1 MAKTWRQKFDER
13 TTSDLKR
20 TDRPIAGVPLNGT
33 ILISNPTEISE
44 ELGKI
49 SPGHTLSIQ
58 EFRQRLADKNKA
70 DITCPLSTGIFMR
83 IAAEV
88 ALEDVAAGKEDVA
101 PFWRVVEPN
110 STLAK
115 KLSCGPEWIAQ
126 RRAAEVKS

>member
-110 STLAK
+110 SILAK

>member
-88 ALEDVAAGKEDVA
+88 ALEDVAAGKDDVA

-126 RRAAEVKS
+126 RRAAEVNS